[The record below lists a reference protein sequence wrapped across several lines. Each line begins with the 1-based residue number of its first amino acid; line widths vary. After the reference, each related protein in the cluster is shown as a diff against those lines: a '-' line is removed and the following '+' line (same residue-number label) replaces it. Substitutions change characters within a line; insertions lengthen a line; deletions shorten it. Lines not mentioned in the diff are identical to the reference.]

1 MQALGPPTSQHV
13 SVAVRESFSRLI
25 HAVIHVLPAV
35 VSAVVVL
42 LVFWGLATLAR
53 KAARAASRFIQDQ
66 TIRLLVVQVTYYLV
80 WIVGIF
86 VTLDAIGMNLQT
98 VTTGLGL
105 GGVAVG
111 FALKDILSNLVSGV
125 LILAMR
131 PFEIGDQIVVGET
144 EGTVEQIE
152 LRATHIRTYDG
163 RLVLVPNGEVFTSR
177 ITNNTAS
184 PLRRGSVSV
193 YLDYKEDTGRA
204 LAVILD
210 TLRSVP
216 GVAAFPAPS
225 IGLSDLKID
234 GVQLEAR
241 FWAESHRANLIST
254 ASAARVAI
262 VLAMSAA
269 GIRFPDKDQRIVTI
283 AAAEPDAPGATD
295 LTRRPAATSG
305 TGQGTVTAV

>member
-1 MQALGPPTSQHV
+1 MSIARRPTVMQALGPPTAQQA
-13 SVAVRESFSRLI
+13 SVAVRESFHRLI
-25 HAVIHVLPAV
+25 YAVIRVLPAV

-53 KAARAASRFIQDQ
+53 KLARSGSRFIQDK
-66 TIRLLVVQVTYYLV
+66 TVRLLVVQVTYYFT

-86 VTLDAIGMNLQT
+86 VMLDAIGMNLQT
-98 VTTGLGL
+98 VATAFGL

-152 LRATHIRTYDG
+152 LRATQIRTYDG

-184 PLRRGSVSV
+184 PLRGGSVSV
-193 YLDYKEDTGRA
+193 CLDYREDTGRA
-204 LAVILD
+204 LALILD

-225 IGLSDLKID
+225 IGLTDLKVD

-241 FWAESHRANLIST
+241 FWTESDRANLTNT

-262 VLAMSAA
+262 VRALNVA
-269 GIRFPDKDQRIVTI
+269 GIRFPDKDQRIVQIMT
-283 AAAEPDAPGATD
+283 PDNEADPDSSKIVAKKD
-295 LTRRPAATSG
+295 
-305 TGQGTVTAV
+305 